1 MSKVL
6 IIGGGISGLS
16 AGIYLQANGFETEV
30 LEKNHVTGGA
40 CIGWERRGCYI
51 DGCIHWLSG
60 VNPKSTTYPLWR
72 EIHAIKE
79 DTEIFY
85 QDDLCV
91 FDYGEGKKFT
101 FYADLQKLENE
112 LISFAPEDERAIK
125 HLCKLIKRFQKINPP
140 VDKPSDMM
148 NLGELLKVAFTM
160 AGDYIIVEKTARI
173 SCEKFTKRFKNPY
186 LRHAISTYMG
196 SDYNLMS
203 FLYMMGH
210 VTANDA
216 GIPAGGSLALTERV
230 EQRYLSLGGKITTK
244 SEVKEII
251 VEDNV
256 TKGVEL
262 QDGSRL
268 YADWVVSTTPV
279 EHCLK
284 DLLKGKYRV
293 RKIDTRLENE
303 RDYPIYTFTTAV
315 VKCKKDTSNLPLS
328 VTIPVKN
335 PVSVE
340 RVYDTISIR
349 NYSYDRTVKSD
360 GSDIFQITLSGADDM
375 YRWWKQAKEN
385 GTYVEEKKRI
395 ASALLEELKA
405 YYPSLADSLE
415 IIDFITPMTYERY
428 LYSRHGNFQGFVH
441 TPRGKTLMQK
451 GIVKG
456 LKKFI
461 LAGQWLIQSG
471 GLPTAVM
478 SGRFSAQRICRA
490 NKKRFVAP
498 SY

>member
-1 MSKVL
+1 MSKII

-16 AGIYLQANGFETEV
+16 AGIYLQANGYETEV
-30 LEKNHVTGGA
+30 LEKNHVSGGA
-40 CIGWERRGCYI
+40 CIGWERKGCYI

-79 DTEIFY
+79 DTDVFY
-85 QDDLCV
+85 QNELCV

-101 FYADLQKLENE
+101 FYADLEKLEAE
-112 LISFAPEDERAIK
+112 LISFAPEDTKAIK
-125 HLCKLIKRFQKINPP
+125 HFCKLIKRFQKINPP

-160 AGDYIIVEKTARI
+160 AGDYILVERTAKI
-173 SCEKFTKRFKNPY
+173 SCEKFTRRFKNPY
-186 LRHAISTYMG
+186 LKHAISTYMA

-210 VTANDA
+210 VTAMDA
-216 GIPAGGSLALTERV
+216 GIPMGGSMGLTERV
-230 EQRYLSLGGKITTK
+230 EQRYLSLGGRLTTRA
-244 SEVKEII
+244 EVEEIL
-251 VEDNV
+251 VEDDRV
-256 TKGVEL
+256 TGVRL
-262 QDGSRL
+262 KDGTCH

-284 DLLKGKYRV
+284 DLLRSKYRV
-293 RKIDTRLENE
+293 KKIDMRLENE

-315 VKCKKDTSNLPLS
+315 VKCKKDTSSLPLS
-328 VTIPVKN
+328 VTAPAKN

-340 RVYDTISIR
+340 KEYDTISIR
-349 NYSYDRTVKSD
+349 NYAYDRTVKSD
-360 GSDIFQITLSGADDM
+360 GSDIFQITLSGGDQM
-375 YRWWKQAKEN
+375 YYWWKNAKEN
-385 GTYVEEKKRI
+385 GTYLEEKKRI
-395 ASALLEELKA
+395 GQHLLQELKA
-405 YYPSLADSLE
+405 YYPFLADSLE

-428 LYSRHGNFQGFVH
+428 LNSRHGCFQGFVH
-441 TPRGKTLMQK
+441 TARGKTLMQK
-451 GIVKG
+451 GIING
-456 LKKFI
+456 LKRFI
-461 LAGQWLIQSG
+461 LAGQWIIQSG

-490 NKKRFVAP
+490 DKKRFVAP